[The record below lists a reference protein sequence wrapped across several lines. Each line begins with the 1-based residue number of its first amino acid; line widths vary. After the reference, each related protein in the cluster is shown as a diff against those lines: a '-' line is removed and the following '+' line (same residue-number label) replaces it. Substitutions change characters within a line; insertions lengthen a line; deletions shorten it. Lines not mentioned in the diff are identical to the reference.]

1 MKTYCRVT
9 GFFHCVVNRML
20 YAPVAIAT
28 FAVFG
33 AANAFAQ
40 GAVIRAQALFLE
52 RRQEQFG
59 RVEERAE

>member
-9 GFFHCVVNRML
+9 GFFYRVINRML
-20 YAPVAIAT
+20 YARVAIAT

-40 GAVIRAQALFLE
+40 GAVIRAQALFLA
-52 RRQEQFG
+52 RCQEQFA
-59 RVEERAE
+59 RVEERAQ